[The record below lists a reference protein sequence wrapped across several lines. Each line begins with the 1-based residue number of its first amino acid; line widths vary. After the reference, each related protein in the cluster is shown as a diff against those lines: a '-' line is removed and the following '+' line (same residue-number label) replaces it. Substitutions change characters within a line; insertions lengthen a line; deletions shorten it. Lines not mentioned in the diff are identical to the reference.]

1 MVKKRHS
8 RVCPCHE
15 HIKTQTQYFGDTLS
29 QLGGEGTS
37 EKHRKKLISKCDP
50 CFIRYLSKC
59 ATGIL
64 HSAIKL
70 PKKQYKTL
78 QGDKKF
84 LISLVSPSSSV
95 EAKRQKLLKHSG
107 SGFFPLL
114 ARIAATLIKTLSP
127 I

>member
-15 HIKTQTQYFGDTLS
+15 HIKVQTKYFGSIMNNIGQQNDA
-29 QLGGEGTS
+29 
-37 EKHRKKLISKCDP
+37 KKRNKILTRCDP

-70 PKKQYKTL
+70 PKKTCKTL
-78 QGDKKF
+78 QGDQNF
-84 LISLVSPSSSV
+84 LLSLVKPSASV
-95 EAKRQKLLKHSG
+95 EVKRRQLLKHSG

-114 ARIAATLIKTLSP
+114 ARIAATVLKTFL
-127 I
+127 